1 MTPRRVLLLSRPRH
15 RIRIAILDDHPIVA
29 LGVATYLRDHADFEL
44 VASVSSVDDLFV
56 VIERG
61 ECDVALVDFYL
72 PGDRY
77 DGATFVRRLRVEAP
91 PIAIV
96 VLSAA
101 RAADAECVCHRAG
114 ANAFVEKTTP
124 LPLIAET
131 IRSAVAAPRT
141 RGRGARAARRRA
153 ARSGA
158 RLTGR
163 RRVVV
168 ELGPRACVGRESAHR
183 AAGARLTVGCSHG
196 AVVRP
201 RAGAQVDGHARTRIH
216 DDVVTPRSASDRLGW
231 KHDTISRGDT
241 S

>member
-29 LGVATYLRDHADFEL
+29 LGVGTYLRDHADFDL

-101 RAADAECVCHRAG
+101 RASDAECVCHRAG

-131 IRSAVAAPRT
+131 IRSAVAAPRKFFVV
-141 RGRGARAARRRA
+141 RERKVEARVPHPREDMLSASEIEILRHIAEGLSVTQTAARLM
-153 ARSGA
+153 RSKK
-158 RLTGR
+158 
-163 RRVVV
+163 
-168 ELGPRACVGRESAHR
+168 
-183 AAGARLTVGCSHG
+183 TVSTHK
-196 AVVRP
+196 
-201 RAGAQVDGHARTRIH
+201 
-216 DDVVTPRSASDRLGW
+216 RSAMRKLRVADDLGLALFL
-231 KHDTISRGDT
+231 KEKFRY
-241 S
+241 